1 MQTRITG
8 QIGTD
13 SQITNESN
21 RSTRQYSD
29 LDLFF
34 GKNSLGFDVN
44 KVTDIQAPS
53 KRSVRNLVL
62 LNQFEKLSIKY
73 GN

>member
-1 MQTRITG
+1 MAHANTVGG

-13 SQITNESN
+13 SQITNESG

-44 KVTDIQAPS
+44 KVTDIQAV
-53 KRSVRNLVL
+53 KRSVC
-62 LNQFEKLSIKY
+62 
-73 GN
+73 